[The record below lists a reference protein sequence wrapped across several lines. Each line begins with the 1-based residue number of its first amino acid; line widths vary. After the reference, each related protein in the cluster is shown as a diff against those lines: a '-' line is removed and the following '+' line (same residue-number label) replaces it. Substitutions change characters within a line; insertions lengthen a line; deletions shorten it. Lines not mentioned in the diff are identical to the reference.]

1 MSIVKKSGVKE
12 KDKAFSGLE
21 QIFGSKTRFVL
32 LKLFCRNPE
41 KEYFVRELARLSNN
55 QLNSVRREVANLE
68 GIGVIEEIKTDDPK
82 KKFYKLNINF
92 ILKNE
97 ISSLIIKSELL
108 VEKNLVSRV
117 KELGDID
124 LCILTGAL
132 LGVESPCDILI
143 VGKAARDG
151 LARIIKKFEIEIDRT
166 ITYTILTADE
176 YKQRKALTD
185 KFLFSVL
192 ESKKMVCIDKH
203 GEFAESETL

>member
-1 MSIVKKSGVKE
+1 MPKKRGA
-12 KDKAFSGLE
+12 KATGKTFSGLE

-41 KEYFVRELARLSNN
+41 REYFVRELARLLNN

-68 GIGVIEEIKTDDPK
+68 HIGIIQEMATDDPK
-82 KKFYKLNINF
+82 KKFYRLNTNFVLIN
-92 ILKNE
+92 E
-97 ISSLIIKSELL
+97 VSSLITKSELL
-108 VEKNLVSRV
+108 AEKNLVGRI
-117 KELGDID
+117 KEIGSVD

-143 VGKAARDG
+143 VGKVARDE
-151 LARIIKKFEIEIDRT
+151 LAQLIKKFEIELDKPIA
-166 ITYTILTADE
+166 YTILAPEE

-192 ESKKMVCIDKH
+192 ENKKMVPIDKY
-203 GEFAESETL
+203 GEFTESDGL